1 MEAEYKRLG
10 VAMPAFAQAPSDEGD
25 SRPMMLHP
33 QLIVDV
39 KTTIQILDTAFP
51 TNT

>member
-1 MEAEYKRLG
+1 
-10 VAMPAFAQAPSDEGD
+10 
-25 SRPMMLHP
+25 MMLHP